1 MVVICSPVYPENSC
15 SRNATF
21 NFIWQSWLLRWHI
34 YIHLELFIGKP
45 YRSFPK
51 PLDSN
56 HFLYERFRD
65 LKPENILLGGDGHI
79 KMTDFGLS
87 KESFEYEKKKA
98 ESFCGTVEYMAP
110 EVVSRKGHDHVC
122 DWWSFAVLMYEMLT
136 GQLPFTGKD
145 RKDTMQMILKAKL
158 SMPQFLSQ
166 DAQALLRCLFKERSF
181 NDNKMV

>member
-1 MVVICSPVYPENSC
+1 MDPPQIIPQPVSK
-15 SRNATF
+15 
-21 NFIWQSWLLRWHI
+21 IL
-34 YIHLELFIGKP
+34 
-45 YRSFPK
+45 
-51 PLDSN
+51 
-56 HFLYERFRD
+56 FRD

-166 DAQALLRCLFKERSF
+166 DAQALLRCLFKERLLT
-181 NDNKMV
+181 